1 MKKCFSYHKLIN
13 EVSLALYG
21 FLDSH
26 ISIKVIKF
34 KLEESALIG
43 NFLETMLAL
52 FIQKIETKKRT
63 RKYPMQ

>member
-1 MKKCFSYHKLIN
+1 M
-13 EVSLALYG
+13 SLALYG

-52 FIQKIETKKRT
+52 FIQKLKQ
-63 RKYPMQ
+63 RKEQENIRCSNYQLDQIQLF

>member
-1 MKKCFSYHKLIN
+1 M
-13 EVSLALYG
+13 SLALYG